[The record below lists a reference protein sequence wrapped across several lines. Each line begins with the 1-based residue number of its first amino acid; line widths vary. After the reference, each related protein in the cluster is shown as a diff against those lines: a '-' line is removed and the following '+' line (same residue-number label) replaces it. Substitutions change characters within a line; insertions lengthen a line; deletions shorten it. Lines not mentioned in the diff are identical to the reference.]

1 MKVLIAGITG
11 QLGSYTAELCL
22 EKGYQVF
29 GISKINAKQWR
40 IRHLLDKI
48 HLINLDIQ
56 DSFGIIKL
64 FKDLQPDWVF
74 NYSGQSHVGYSF
86 ENPHATLYGNIFG
99 TLNLLEAI
107 KLFSSKSRFY
117 QNGSGEQFGE
127 KSVPQDETCS
137 FEPKSPYAIAKTT
150 SHQLV
155 ENYRN
160 NYDLFACS
168 GIVFNSESH
177 RRSEY
182 FVTKKITKYVASLHQ
197 YKSSISGAFD
207 NKFEKLKLGNI
218 NVFRDWGYAQ
228 DVSRANCLMLEQTHP
243 SDFVI
248 ATGKTHSLK
257 ELLDVAFKTYN
268 YNWENYIEIDKTL
281 FRPNDINYLCGNPTK
296 LINLGWQPTI
306 SFEKLIHSMVRDDRK
321 LLT

>member
-1 MKVLIAGITG
+1 MKILIAGITG

-22 EKGYQVF
+22 EKGHEVF

-56 DSFGIIKL
+56 DSFGIIKI
-64 FKDLQPDWVF
+64 FKELQPDWVF

-107 KLFSSKSRFY
+107 KLFSPKSKFY
-117 QNGSGEQFGE
+117 QNSSGEQFGE
-127 KSVPQDETCS
+127 KTEPQDENCS
-137 FEPKSPYAIAKTT
+137 FEPKSPYAIAKTA

-160 NYDLFACS
+160 NYGMFACS
-168 GIVFNSESH
+168 GIVFNSESW

-182 FVTKKITKYVASLHQ
+182 FVTKKITKYVATLHQ
-197 YKSSISGAFD
+197 YKSSISGAFNND
-207 NKFEKLKLGNI
+207 FERLKLGNI
-218 NVFRDWGYAQ
+218 NVFRDWGYAK
-228 DVSRANCLMLEQTHP
+228 DVAQANCFMLEQNEP
-243 SDFVI
+243 NDFVI
-248 ATGKTHSLK
+248 ATGKTHSLQ
-257 ELLDVAFKTYN
+257 ELLEIAFKTYN
-268 YNWENYIEIDKTL
+268 YNWQNYIEIDTTL
-281 FRPNDINYLCGNPTK
+281 FRPNDIHYLCGNPSQ
-296 LINLGWQPTI
+296 LMSLGWEPTI
-306 SFEKLIHSMVRDDRK
+306 SFEELIQSMVQESRK
-321 LLT
+321 SVT